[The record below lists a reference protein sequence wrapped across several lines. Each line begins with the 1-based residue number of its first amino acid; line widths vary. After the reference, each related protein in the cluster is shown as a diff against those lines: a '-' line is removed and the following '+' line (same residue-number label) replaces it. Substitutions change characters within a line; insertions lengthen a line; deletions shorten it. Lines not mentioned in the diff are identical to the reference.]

1 MSFISETEVKK
12 NVVTVSKQK
21 RTRKIYEVPDYSC
34 LKIKVIIKTLQTDK
48 RKKNVLTLS
57 RDAVENVIVIPQVE
71 KNINKFSNLLSDDR
85 KDLFYITSGY
95 ILNMI
100 MAVVRRSLVEM
111 EVKELSGTEG
121 IWDVSKTFFVI
132 FC

>member
-1 MSFISETEVKK
+1 M
-12 NVVTVSKQK
+12 
-21 RTRKIYEVPDYSC
+21 
-34 LKIKVIIKTLQTDK
+34 
-48 RKKNVLTLS
+48 LTLS